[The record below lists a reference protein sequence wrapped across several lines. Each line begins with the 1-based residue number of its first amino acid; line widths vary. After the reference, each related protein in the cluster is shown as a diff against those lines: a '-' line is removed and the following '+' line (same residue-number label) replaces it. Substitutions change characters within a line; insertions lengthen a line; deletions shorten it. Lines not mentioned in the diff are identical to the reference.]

1 MLLDAQAKR
10 GATQLGLAGR
20 RDSLTRL
27 PLESSTGAS
36 SSRRGAM
43 LRVRRAVLVALSYY
57 AGARVGFLLQ
67 SPQVPQ
73 SVLWLPNSILL
84 AVCIVNPPRR
94 WAMLLLASLPAQLL
108 VAWQSHA
115 PLGTMALIY
124 TTNCADAMLGA
135 TVWRFLSPNETRIEG
150 LKRMV
155 GFLVLSAA
163 VPTILVSFADA
174 GLTVLTKWSDNYWLA
189 FSTRARANVLT
200 NIIFVP
206 AAVSL
211 LTSRRSVL
219 RAELASRWHE
229 AAILLVGLV
238 GTSLFAFAQP
248 VESIQSATVAYLPL
262 VFVVWA
268 AVRFGLGMTG
278 TLLLA
283 YTYLTTWMAFRHGE
297 QPLHRMNE
305 IVPAVQFELLAI
317 AVPVMCLC
325 AVVQDREGTSRA
337 LAASQQALNQ
347 SLAQIRNLAGRL
359 LTATE
364 EERTRIAREL
374 HDDVNQQLAALGIGL
389 SALKRRLPNDDP
401 LRDEVAA
408 LQRQAMHAADSV
420 RALSHE
426 LHPAALRHAGL
437 VPAMRELCAQYT
449 RGDAMRAVL
458 SVKRDVD
465 VDVLDEVA
473 LCVYRVTQEALRNAA
488 RHSGATTAQVTLR
501 SADGALEL
509 KVEDEGRGFDEP
521 VARRRGGLGLTSMDE
536 RARVVGGSVHVD
548 TAPGHGT
555 RIFLRV
561 PNRSTHGPSD
571 ASPGG

>member
-1 MLLDAQAKR
+1 MQLDAQAEHAAKR
-10 GATQLGLAGR
+10 LGTFRRSESLA
-20 RDSLTRL
+20 RL
-27 PLESSTGAS
+27 SVETSSVAS
-36 SSRRGAM
+36 SHRNRAV
-43 LRVRRAVLVALSYY
+43 LRLRRAFLVALSYY
-57 AGARVGFLLQ
+57 IGARIGFLLQ
-67 SPQVPQ
+67 GPQVPQ

-94 WAMLLLASLPAQLL
+94 WAMLLFAALPAQLL
-108 VAWQSHA
+108 VGWQSHA
-115 PLGTMALIY
+115 PLGTMSLIY
-124 TTNCADAMLGA
+124 LTNCADAMLGA
-135 TVWRFLSPNETRIEG
+135 TVWRMISPNEVRIEG
-150 LKRMV
+150 LKRML

-163 VPTILVSFADA
+163 LPTILVSFADA

-206 AAVSL
+206 AAVTI
-211 LTSRRSVL
+211 LTSRRPAL
-219 RAELASRWHE
+219 RAQLRSRWHE
-229 AAILLVGLV
+229 ATILLVGLV
-238 GTSLFAFAQP
+238 ATSLLAFSHP
-248 VESIQSATVAYLPL
+248 VESIESATIAYVPL

-268 AVRFGLGMTG
+268 AVRFGLTMTG
-278 TLLLA
+278 TLLVAL
-283 YTYLTTWMAFRHGE
+283 TYLTTWVAFRHGSHS
-297 QPLHRMNE
+297 LHGPEE

-317 AVPVMCLC
+317 AIPVMCLA

-347 SLAQIRNLAGRL
+347 SLVQIRNLAGRL
-359 LTATE
+359 LSATE

-401 LRDEVAA
+401 LREEVAA
-408 LQRQAMHAADSV
+408 LQRQAMHAADSI

-449 RGDAMRAVL
+449 RGETLRAAL

-465 VDVLDEVA
+465 VDVPEDVA

-488 RHSGATTAQVTLR
+488 RHSGAGTAQVTLR
-501 SADGALEL
+501 SSDGALEL
-509 KVEDEGRGFDEP
+509 KVEDEGQGFDEP

-536 RARVVGGSVHVD
+536 RARIVGGSVHVD

-561 PNRSTHGPSD
+561 PNRSIHGPSD

>member
-1 MLLDAQAKR
+1 MQLDAQAEHAAK
-10 GATQLGLAGR
+10 QLGSPR
-20 RDSLTRL
+20 RAESLTRFSV
-27 PLESSTGAS
+27 ESSNVA
-36 SSRRGAM
+36 SSRRYRAM
-43 LRVRRAVLVALSYY
+43 LRLRRAFLVALTYY
-57 AGARVGFLLQ
+57 VGARVGFLLQ
-67 SPQVPQ
+67 DPQVPQ

-94 WAMLLLASLPAQLL
+94 WAMLLFASLPAQLL
-108 VAWQSHA
+108 VGWQSHA
-115 PLGTMALIY
+115 PLATMALIY
-124 TTNCADAMLGA
+124 VTNCADAMLGA
-135 TVWRFLSPNETRIEG
+135 TVWRIISPNEVRIEG
-150 LKRMV
+150 LKRML
-155 GFLVLSAA
+155 GFLVLCAA
-163 VPTILVSFADA
+163 LPTILVSFADA

-200 NIIFVP
+200 NVIFVP
-206 AAVSL
+206 AAVAL
-211 LTSRRSVL
+211 LTSRRAAL
-219 RAELASRWHE
+219 RAQVKSRWHE
-229 AAILLVGLV
+229 GTILIVGLV
-238 GTSLFAFAQP
+238 ATSLFAFLHP
-248 VESIQSATVAYLPL
+248 VESIESATVAYVPL

-268 AVRFGLGMTG
+268 AVRFGLTMTG

-283 YTYLTTWMAFRHGE
+283 LAYLTTWMAFRHGI
-297 QPLHRMNE
+297 QPSHGPDE

-317 AVPVMCLC
+317 AIPVMCLS

-347 SLAQIRNLAGRL
+347 SLVQIRNLAGRL
-359 LTATE
+359 LSATE

-401 LRDEVAA
+401 LREEVAA
-408 LQRQAMHAADSV
+408 LQRQAMHAADSI

-449 RGDAMRAVL
+449 RGETMRAAL

-465 VDVLDEVA
+465 VDVPDDVA

-488 RHSGATTAQVTLR
+488 RHSGAGTAQVTLR
-501 SADGALEL
+501 SSDGALEL
-509 KVEDEGRGFDEP
+509 KVEDEGQGFDEP

-536 RARVVGGSVHVD
+536 RARIVGGSVHVD

-561 PNRSTHGPSD
+561 PNRSIHGPSD
-571 ASPGG
+571 ASLGG

>member
-1 MLLDAQAKR
+1 MQLDAQAERAAK
-10 GATQLGLAGR
+10 QLGTFR
-20 RDSLTRL
+20 RQESLTRL
-27 PLESSTGAS
+27 SVESPNVAPSWNY
-36 SSRRGAM
+36 RAM
-43 LRVRRAVLVALSYY
+43 LRLRRAFLVALSYY
-57 AGARVGFLLQ
+57 VGARIGFLLQ
-67 SPQVPQ
+67 GPQVPQ

-94 WAMLLLASLPAQLL
+94 WAMLLLGALPAQLL
-108 VAWQSHA
+108 VGWENHA
-115 PLGTMALIY
+115 PLGTMSLIY
-124 TTNCADAMLGA
+124 LTNCADAMLGA
-135 TVWRFLSPNETRIEG
+135 TVWRMISPNEPRIEG
-150 LKRMV
+150 LKRML

-163 VPTILVSFADA
+163 LPTIVVSFADA
-174 GLTVLTKWSDNYWLA
+174 GLTVLTKWSDHYWLA

-200 NIIFVP
+200 NVMFVP
-206 AAVSL
+206 AAVAL
-211 LTSRRSVL
+211 LTTRRAAL
-219 RAELASRWHE
+219 RAQLTSRWHE
-229 AAILLVGLV
+229 ATILLLGLIA
-238 GTSLFAFAQP
+238 TSLIVFSRP
-248 VESIQSATVAYLPL
+248 VESIESATLAYVPL
-262 VFVVWA
+262 LFVVWA
-268 AVRFGLGMTG
+268 AVRFGVTMTG

-283 YTYLTTWMAFRHGE
+283 LAYLTAWMAFRHGI
-297 QPLHRMNE
+297 QPSHGPDE

-317 AVPVMCLC
+317 AIPVMCLS

-337 LAASQQALNQ
+337 LAASQHALNQ
-347 SLAQIRNLAGRL
+347 SLVQIRNLAGRL
-359 LTATE
+359 LSATE

-401 LRDEVAA
+401 LREEVAA
-408 LQRQAMHAADSV
+408 LQRQAMHAADSI

-449 RGDAMRAVL
+449 RGETMRAVL
-458 SVKRDVD
+458 SVKRDLD
-465 VDVLDEVA
+465 VDVPDDVA

-488 RHSGATTAQVTLR
+488 RHSGAGTAQVTLR
-501 SADGALEL
+501 ASEGALEL
-509 KVEDEGRGFDEP
+509 KVEDEGKGFDEP
-521 VARRRGGLGLTSMDE
+521 VGRRRGGLGLTSMDE
-536 RARVVGGSVHVD
+536 RARIVGGSVHVD

>member
-1 MLLDAQAKR
+1 
-10 GATQLGLAGR
+10 
-20 RDSLTRL
+20 
-27 PLESSTGAS
+27 
-36 SSRRGAM
+36 
-43 LRVRRAVLVALSYY
+43 
-57 AGARVGFLLQ
+57 
-67 SPQVPQ
+67 
-73 SVLWLPNSILL
+73 
-84 AVCIVNPPRR
+84 
-94 WAMLLLASLPAQLL
+94 
-108 VAWQSHA
+108 
-115 PLGTMALIY
+115 
-124 TTNCADAMLGA
+124 
-135 TVWRFLSPNETRIEG
+135 
-150 LKRMV
+150 
-155 GFLVLSAA
+155 
-163 VPTILVSFADA
+163 
-174 GLTVLTKWSDNYWLA
+174 
-189 FSTRARANVLT
+189 
-200 NIIFVP
+200 
-206 AAVSL
+206 
-211 LTSRRSVL
+211 
-219 RAELASRWHE
+219 
-229 AAILLVGLV
+229 
-238 GTSLFAFAQP
+238 
-248 VESIQSATVAYLPL
+248 

-283 YTYLTTWMAFRHGE
+283 FTYLTTWMAFRHGE

-305 IVPAVQFELLAI
+305 VVPAVQFELLAI

>member
-1 MLLDAQAKR
+1 MQLDAQAEHAQKR
-10 GATQLGLAGR
+10 LGTLR
-20 RDSLTRL
+20 RPESLTRL
-27 PLESSTGAS
+27 SVESPTIAS
-36 SSRRGAM
+36 SGRHRAM
-43 LRVRRAVLVALSYY
+43 LRLRQAFLVALSYY
-57 AGARVGFLLQ
+57 VGARVGFLLQ
-67 SPQVPQ
+67 VPQVPQ

-94 WAMLLLASLPAQLL
+94 WAPLLFASLPAQLL
-108 VAWQSHA
+108 VGWQSHA
-115 PLGTMALIY
+115 PLGTMTLLY
-124 TTNCADAMLGA
+124 TTNCVDAMLGA
-135 TVWRFLSPNETRIEG
+135 TVWRLISPHETRIEG
-150 LKRMV
+150 LKRML

-163 VPTILVSFADA
+163 VPTVLVSFADA

-189 FSTRARANVLT
+189 FATRARANVLT

-211 LTSRRSVL
+211 LTARRSAL
-219 RAELASRWHE
+219 RGQLATRWHE
-229 AAILLVGLV
+229 ATVLLVGMV
-238 GTSLFAFAQP
+238 VASLFAFAHP
-248 VESIQSATVAYLPL
+248 VDSIESATIAYLPL
-262 VFVVWA
+262 IFVVWA
-268 AVRFGLGMTG
+268 AVRFGLAMTG
-278 TLLLA
+278 TVLLA
-283 YTYLTTWMAFRHGE
+283 LAYLTTWMAFRHTDLPSHG
-297 QPLHRMNE
+297 PNE
-305 IVPAVQFELLAI
+305 ILPAVQFELLAI

-325 AVVQDREGTSRA
+325 AVVQDREGTSQA
-337 LAASQQALNQ
+337 LAASQHALNQ
-347 SLAQIRNLAGRL
+347 SLVQIRNLAGRL
-359 LTATE
+359 LSATE

-401 LRDEVAA
+401 LREEVAA
-408 LQRQAMHAADSV
+408 LQRQAMHAADSI

-449 RGDAMRAVL
+449 RGEQMRAVL

-465 VDVLDEVA
+465 VDVADDVA

-488 RHSGATTAQVTLR
+488 RHSGASTAQVTLR
-501 SADGALEL
+501 ASEGALEL
-509 KVEDEGRGFDEP
+509 KVEDEGQGFDEP

-536 RARVVGGSVHVD
+536 RARIVGGSVHVD

-571 ASPGG
+571 ASFGG

>member
-1 MLLDAQAKR
+1 MQLDAQAEQAAKR
-10 GATQLGLAGR
+10 LGTSLRPA
-20 RDSLTRL
+20 SLTRL
-27 PLESSTGAS
+27 SVETPTVVSSG
-36 SSRRGAM
+36 RRRAM
-43 LRVRRAVLVALSYY
+43 LRLRRALFVALSYY
-57 AGARVGFLLQ
+57 VGARVGFLLQ
-67 SPQVPQ
+67 GPQVPQ

-94 WAMLLLASLPAQLL
+94 WATLLFASLPAQLL
-108 VAWQSHA
+108 VGWQSHA
-115 PLGTMALIY
+115 PLGTMSLIY
-124 TTNCADAMLGA
+124 LTNCTDAMLGA
-135 TVWRFLSPNETRIEG
+135 TVWRMISPNEVRIEG
-150 LKRMV
+150 LKRMI

-163 VPTILVSFADA
+163 LPTILVSFADA
-174 GLTVLTKWSDNYWLA
+174 GLTVFTKWSDNYWLA

-200 NIIFVP
+200 NVIFVP
-206 AAVSL
+206 AVVAL
-211 LTSRRSVL
+211 LTSSRAAL
-219 RAELASRWHE
+219 RAQVTSRWHE
-229 AAILLVGLV
+229 ATILLVGLV
-238 GTSLFAFAQP
+238 GTSLFAFVHP
-248 VESIQSATVAYLPL
+248 VESIDSATVAYVPL
-262 VFVVWA
+262 IFVVWA
-268 AVRFGLGMTG
+268 AVRFGLTMTG

-283 YTYLTTWMAFRHGE
+283 LAYLTTFMAFRHGIH
-297 QPLHRMNE
+297 QGHGPNE

-317 AVPVMCLC
+317 AIPVMCLS

-337 LAASQQALNQ
+337 LAASQHALNQ
-347 SLAQIRNLAGRL
+347 SLVQIRNLAGRL
-359 LTATE
+359 LSATE

-401 LRDEVAA
+401 LREEIAA
-408 LQRQAMHAADSV
+408 LQRQAMHAADSI

-449 RGDAMRAVL
+449 RGETMRAAL

-465 VDVLDEVA
+465 VDVPDDVA

-488 RHSGATTAQVTLR
+488 RHSGAGTAQVTLR
-501 SADGALEL
+501 SSEGALEL
-509 KVEDEGRGFDEP
+509 KVEDEGQGFDEP

-536 RARVVGGSVHVD
+536 RARIVGGFVHVD

-561 PNRSTHGPSD
+561 PNRSNHGPSD
-571 ASPGG
+571 ASLGG